1 MNVYAWSEK
10 GVGAMNNFKK
20 ILCIL
25 GVCAA
30 ISFFACE
37 DKGPMER
44 AGEKVD
50 EAIEETGDK
59 LEEAGDKA
67 ERAMD

>member
-1 MNVYAWSEK
+1 
-10 GVGAMNNFKK
+10 MNNFKK

-25 GVCAA
+25 GLCAA

>member
-1 MNVYAWSEK
+1 VNAYTWSEK
-10 GVGAMNNFKK
+10 GVGAMNNLKK

-25 GVCAA
+25 GLCAA
-30 ISFFACE
+30 ISLFACE

-50 EAIEETGDK
+50 EAIEEAGDK